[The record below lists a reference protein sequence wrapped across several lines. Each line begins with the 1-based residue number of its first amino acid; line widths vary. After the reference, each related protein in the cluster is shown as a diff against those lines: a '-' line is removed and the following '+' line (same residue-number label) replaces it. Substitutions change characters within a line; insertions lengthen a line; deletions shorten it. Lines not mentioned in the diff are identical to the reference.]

1 MGGIRSKLGNVADKA
16 KELGESVAEVAAEAG
31 GTVAGKV
38 AAAGG
43 TVAERAKEGGSFGG
57 RCAARSSE
65 TQVCPRI
72 PRRVL
77 EPRL

>member
-43 TVAERAKEGGSFGG
+43 TVAERAKEGSFGG